1 MHQEKSYPDRVYGT
15 DIENPDYN
23 MIAKA
28 YGIPSYKVSKTEEF
42 QKYFDKAIKS
52 KKGALIEIILD
63 IQSISPYKT
72 LNEIKKKT

>member
-1 MHQEKSYPDRVYGT
+1 
-15 DIENPDYN
+15 

-42 QKYFDKAIKS
+42 QRYFDKAIKS

-72 LNEIKKKT
+72 LNEIKKET